1 MFTGMPQ
8 SAFAGIGCTNGIV
21 IDNDIVPGTLGWFQ
35 VGVRDAGD
43 TNCGFVTAEIADSSL
58 ITEDVIFDW
67 FNYIEDDEN
76 VFRLGDTTTSGPS
89 LTGDDE
95 VTSSG
100 RFLGSNGNMI
110 EWTAVSS
117 IPPGAIVMDIVIN
130 KFLKS

>member
-58 ITEDVIFDW
+58 LTNDVILDW
-67 FNYIEDDEN
+67 LNYIETVDG
-76 VFRLGDTTTSGPS
+76 VFLLRDSTTSAAS

-100 RFLGSNGNMI
+100 RFLGSNNNMI

-117 IPPGAIVMDIVIN
+117 IPSGATVSI
-130 KFLKS
+130 